1 MCYNASMNS
10 DIIRSTRKLHGLSS
24 SQLAYKLGVSQ
35 STVIR
40 YEQSEKK
47 GTISINT
54 LKKLALALGY
64 QLEYQLR
71 PIEQTKSIK
80 NESISSGRTTNYHG
94 LKRMLRKE
102 APLDYA
108 PSLLAQKMK
117 DDVST
122 NTSTLTKEEK
132 IILTCELS
140 DFALSLKNV

>member
-1 MCYNASMNS
+1 MNS

-71 PIEQTKSIK
+71 PIEKTKPINTS
-80 NESISSGRTTNYHG
+80 NRSTNYHG
-94 LKRMLRKE
+94 LKRILRKK
-102 APLDYA
+102 APKDYT
-108 PSLLAQKMK
+108 PSPLSQKMK
-117 DDVST
+117 DDVSI
-122 NTSTLTKEEK
+122 NTSTLSEEEK